1 MIHLLNLLAAI
12 ALLVWGTQ
20 LVRTGILRIFGE
32 KLRNILAHSMGS
44 RARAVASGL
53 LVTSL
58 VQSSTAT
65 CLIVASFLGRNLVP
79 LSAGLAA
86 MLGADIGTSLM
97 AVVFSLD
104 LSWLSPLLIFIG
116 VVNVITREKTTAGR
130 LGRVAIGLGLILM
143 SLKLIMASTQPLL
156 QAPAMRTLLAS
167 LPNDVMLEIV
177 VGAGL
182 ALLAYSSLAIVLL
195 TATLA
200 GSGLL
205 PMPVALG
212 IVLGANVGSG
222 LLAVLSTSK
231 SAVAER
237 RLPIGN
243 LVFKLCGV
251 LLAMPLMGPVGAL
264 LAEHV
269 SPHQQVVLFHL
280 GFNIVMA
287 VIFVGLTGVLA
298 GRLEHWL
305 KAPAGDRLE
314 RPQHLD
320 PTALSTPSLAI
331 SCAAREAMHQAD
343 LVETMLRG
351 IVPVLRT
358 NDLELAGRL
367 RKLDDQVDER
377 YTAIKLYLTQVS
389 NDALSDVESRR
400 WTEVMSFTINMEQ
413 IGDAIERILQD
424 LEEKKIRPNRRFSDA
439 GMAEIF
445 QLHARLLDNLRIA
458 MGVFIDG
465 DVREAQRLLEEKA
478 RFRTLERASA
488 ATHLTRLQINTVQSI
503 ETSSLHLDTL
513 SELRRI
519 NSHICAIAYPVLESR
534 AARDGKRASAEP
546 GRAHHQPQAGQDD
559 DPGDLTDGIGAGDNA
574 GGRTGATAA
583 IGSRPSVGHEPGL
596 RQAGV
601 EAPGSDDPRPPQ
613 AALSSSLR
621 QAAGAGGADLAR
633 ATDLHR

>member
-1 MIHLLNLLAAI
+1 MIPLLNLLAAI

-44 RARAVASGL
+44 RLRAAGSGL

-65 CLIVASFLGRNLVP
+65 CLIIASFLGRNLVP
-79 LSAGLAA
+79 LSAALAA
-86 MLGADIGTSLM
+86 MLGADVGTSLM

-104 LSWLSPLLIFIG
+104 LSWLSPLLIFVG
-116 VVNVITREKTTAGR
+116 VINVISREKTTAGR
-130 LGRVAIGLGLILM
+130 LGRVAIGLGLILL
-143 SLKLIMASTQPLL
+143 SLKLIMASTEPLL
-156 QAPAMRTLLAS
+156 QAPAMRTLLAA
-167 LPNDVMLEIV
+167 LPNDVMLEVV

-182 ALLAYSSLAIVLL
+182 ALLCYSSLAIVLL

-212 IVLGANVGSG
+212 MVLGANIGSG
-222 LLAVLSTSK
+222 LLAVLSTSR

-243 LVFKLCGV
+243 LAFKICGV
-251 LLAMPLMGPVGAL
+251 LLAMPLMETAGRL
-264 LAEHV
+264 LADV
-269 SPHQQVVLFHL
+269 ASRHQQVVLFHL
-280 GFNIVMA
+280 GFNVMMGIV
-287 VIFVGLTGVLA
+287 FLGLTGVMA
-298 GRLEHWL
+298 GWLERLF
-305 KAPAGDRLE
+305 KTPTNDRLE

-320 PTALSTPSLAI
+320 PTALATPSLAI

-351 IVPVLRT
+351 IVPVIRT

-389 NDALSDVESRR
+389 NDALSDAESRR
-400 WTEVMSFTINMEQ
+400 WTEVISFTINMEQ

-424 LEEKKIRPNRRFSDA
+424 LEEKKIRQNRRFSDA

-465 DVREAQRLLEEKA
+465 DVREARRLLEEKA

-519 NSHICAIAYPVLESR
+519 NSHICAIAYPVLESGALREDKR
-534 AARDGKRASAEP
+534 ATSERGEAQAQADGAEAAHDGSAVPVDPPGSIGHEPRVRPAMVDEPPGASARDAALQGGRASAT
-546 GRAHHQPQAGQDD
+546 
-559 DPGDLTDGIGAGDNA
+559 L
-574 GGRTGATAA
+574 
-583 IGSRPSVGHEPGL
+583 GSG
-596 RQAGV
+596 
-601 EAPGSDDPRPPQ
+601 
-613 AALSSSLR
+613 
-621 QAAGAGGADLAR
+621 
-633 ATDLHR
+633 

>member
-44 RARAVASGL
+44 RTRAVASGM

-58 VQSSTAT
+58 VQSGTAT
-65 CLIVASFLGRNLVP
+65 CLIVSSFLGRKLVP
-79 LSAGLAA
+79 LSAALAA
-86 MLGADIGTSLM
+86 MLGADIGSSLM
-97 AVVFSLD
+97 SVVFSFD
-104 LSWLSPLLIFIG
+104 LSWLSPLLIFVG

-156 QAPAMRTLLAS
+156 QAPAMRALLES
-167 LPNDVMLEIV
+167 LPNDVLLEIV
-177 VGAGL
+177 VGAAL
-182 ALLAYSSLAIVLL
+182 AVLAYSSLAIVLL

-205 PMPVALG
+205 PMPIALG

-222 LLAVLSTSK
+222 LLAVLSTAK
-231 SAVAER
+231 SGVTER
-237 RLPIGN
+237 RLPLGN
-243 LVFKLCGV
+243 LAFKIAGV
-251 LLAMPLMGPVGAL
+251 AIAIPLMD
-264 LAEHV
+264 LASGMLASV
-269 SPHQQVVLFHL
+269 PNLHQQVVLFHL

-287 VIFVGLTGVLA
+287 LLFVGFTGVLA
-298 GRLEHWL
+298 RALEAWF
-305 KAPAGDRLE
+305 KAPASDRLE

-320 PTALSTPSLAI
+320 PSALSTPSLAI

-351 IVPVLRT
+351 IVPVMRT

-389 NDALSDVESRR
+389 NDALSDAESRR

-439 GMAEIF
+439 GMGEIV
-445 QLHARLLDNLRIA
+445 QLHTRLLDNLRIA

-488 ATHLTRLQINTVQSI
+488 ATHLTRLQFNTVQSI

-519 NSHICAIAYPVLESR
+519 NSHICAIAYPVLE
-534 AARDGKRASAEP
+534 
-546 GRAHHQPQAGQDD
+546 
-559 DPGDLTDGIGAGDNA
+559 
-574 GGRTGATAA
+574 TGATRDGGGRGAEA
-583 IGSRPSVGHEPGL
+583 GRVRSGADGLAGPADATMMGDGPGVAGSPLTAPAMTTSASPHPVGVEPPALREDLDGSSVGKD
-596 RQAGV
+596 RN
-601 EAPGSDDPRPPQ
+601 
-613 AALSSSLR
+613 AA
-621 QAAGAGGADLAR
+621 AR
-633 ATDLHR
+633 ETA